1 MDAVW
6 DRGAASVREVQEAL
20 PARHR
25 PAYTTVQTTMY
36 RLEAKGAVRRA
47 KKVGNAHVFEP
58 VVTRVAAHRRI
69 VDDLLGVF
77 GGHTQPLMA
86 HLVETGRLTLDDL
99 QEAEARL
106 RARTRQ
112 ERRK

>member
-1 MDAVW
+1 MDALW

-20 PARHR
+20 PAPTR

-36 RLEAKGAVRRA
+36 RLEGKGAVRRA

-58 VVTRVAAHRRI
+58 VITRAAAHRRL
-69 VDDLLGVF
+69 VDDLLAIF
-77 GGHTQPLMA
+77 GGRAQPLVA

-106 RARTRQ
+106 RTRARQ